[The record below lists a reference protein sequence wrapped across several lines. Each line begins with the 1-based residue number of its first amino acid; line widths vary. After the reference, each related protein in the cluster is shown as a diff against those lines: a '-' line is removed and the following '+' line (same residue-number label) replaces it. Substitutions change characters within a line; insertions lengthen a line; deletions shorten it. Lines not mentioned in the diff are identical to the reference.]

1 MNKISAVIITFN
13 EERNIERC
21 LRSLQG
27 VVDEIIVVDSF
38 SKDNTAAICKSFNA
52 IFFERKWDD
61 FSATKNFGNE
71 KAINDWVLSLDADE
85 ALSDELKGSILET
98 KSKPLEGCYSFNRL
112 TNYCGHWIRH
122 SGWYPDTKTR
132 LFNKKNCKW
141 QGAVHETLVC
151 ANEKSIFLKGDILH
165 YSYYSIKEHLKQTE
179 RYSTTAAQMLFD
191 TGKRANVLKV
201 FVSPVFK
208 FIKSY
213 FLKLGFLD
221 GKSGVIISAISAWY
235 VYLKWNKVRDLERQ
249 SVK

>member
-21 LRSLQG
+21 LRSLEG
-27 VVDEIIVVDSF
+27 VVNEIIVVDSF
-38 SKDNTAAICKSFNA
+38 SQDNTVAICKSFNA
-52 IFFERKWDD
+52 ILFERKWDD
-61 FSATKNFGNE
+61 FSSTKNFGNE

-85 ALSDELKGSILET
+85 ALSDELKRSILEI

-132 LFNKKNCKW
+132 LFNKKKCKW
-141 QGAVHETLVC
+141 KGTVHETLVC
-151 ANEKSIFLKGDILH
+151 ASEKKIFLKGDILH
-165 YSYYSIKEHLKQTE
+165 YSYYTIKEHFKQTE
-179 RYSTTAAQMLFD
+179 RYSATAAQLLFD
-191 TGKRANVLKV
+191 EGKRANVLKV

-221 GKSGVIISAISAWY
+221 GKSGIIISAISAWY
-235 VYLKWNKVRDLERQ
+235 VYLKWNKVKILERQ
-249 SVK
+249 VVK